1 MKVTAKIP
9 SVREVTIEIPEAIQ
23 VDELKNILCIKLG
36 IEPEYTSL
44 MADGRILRSD
54 EKVEAL
60 DLAGSEVI
68 VDYLWA
74 RHLILWGFEGQS
86 KIRNATVFIAGAGAI
101 GNEVAKN
108 LAMLGVKLLLIVD
121 YDFVELS
128 NISRMFFFE
137 EEDLG
142 RPKAEVLARK
152 VVEKYPYVEATS
164 YNMAVEDVPLEA
176 YLKSDVIVCGLDN
189 VSSRIHLASLATRY
203 RIPMVD
209 GGIHGY
215 RTRVHTYVPPDSA
228 CPVCHL
234 PAGRFSD
241 LIGLRNP
248 CDPDILDEDIK
259 VPSLPTSISLVSAI
273 QTQEVTKLILWF
285 DGSRREMRPPEDMGG
300 SLRGAFVNDL
310 NFNKYSVIEMKRNDE
325 CIVCGRNGI
334 GREAVEHVDVK
345 LSGGEETVGELID
358 RIVSKLGKGVK
369 SLDLFTIS
377 ERRPQRLQTSR
388 SLKSY
393 GLDRINYLTALF
405 TEEGKDYGE
414 AVIKL
419 I

>member
-1 MKVTAKIP
+1 MKK
-9 SVREVTIEIPEAIQ
+9 VTIEVSDAIQ
-23 VDELKNILCIKLG
+23 VEDLRVILCNKLG
-36 IEPEYTSL
+36 IEPEYTNL
-44 MADGRILRSD
+44 IADGSILRSD
-54 EKVEAL
+54 GVVEAF
-60 DLAGSEVI
+60 DLAGKEVV

-74 RHLILWGFEGQS
+74 RHLILWGLKGQS
-86 KIRNATVFIAGAGAI
+86 RIRNAIVFIAGAGAI

-108 LAMLGVKLLLIVD
+108 LAMLGVKHLLIA
-121 YDFVELS
+121 DFDVVELS
-128 NISRMFFFE
+128 NVSRMFFFE

-152 VVEKYPYVEATS
+152 VVEKYRYVEATS
-164 YNMAVEDVPLEA
+164 YNMALEDVPLEA

-234 PAGRFSD
+234 PAAKFSE
-241 LIGLRNP
+241 LVGLKNP
-248 CDPDILDEDIK
+248 CDPQILDEDVK

-285 DGSRREMRPPEDMGG
+285 DTSKREMRRPLDGGG
-300 SLRGAFVNDL
+300 SLPGAFVNDL
-310 NFNKYSVIEMKRNDE
+310 NFNKYSIIEMKRNDE

-334 GREAVEHVDVK
+334 GREAVRRIEVK
-345 LSGGEETVGELID
+345 LSGEEETVGGLIE
-358 RIVSKLGKGVK
+358 RIAPKLGKDLK
-369 SLDLFTIS
+369 SLDLFTTS
-377 ERRPQRLQTSR
+377 DKRPRRLRTGKNLEGYGLSR
-388 SLKSY
+388 SGYLVALYKEE
-393 GLDRINYLTALF
+393 GLDYR
-405 TEEGKDYGE
+405 E
-414 AVIKL
+414 AVIRL